1 MTNSD
6 TSRPWGVEDRRESKG
21 TLREGIRMERERIV
35 ELAISLAGWGAILAL
50 TLPWA
55 DWPWVAGAVM
65 IALFAWEMT
74 HIVRHVLRWRRL
86 RQLLAFHVH
95 SDAAARRGTASAPP
109 GRDFWEEAPDG
120 RRNVLVPDL
129 GDGSRSAEIVRWI
142 ARRGDPIEPL
152 QPLAEVMY
160 DAATVEVHAPVDGV
174 LDEIP
179 TKAGD
184 DVKIG
189 SVLCRLRP

>member
-1 MTNSD
+1 MADSD
-6 TSRPWGVEDRRESKG
+6 AARPWGAEERRESKN
-21 TLREGIRMERERIV
+21 TLREGIRLERERVV
-35 ELAISLAGWGAILAL
+35 ELAISLVGWGVLLAL
-50 TLPWA
+50 MLPWEESPRLA
-55 DWPWVAGAVM
+55 LALLV
-65 IALFAWEMT
+65 ALFAWEVT
-74 HIVRHVLRWRRL
+74 HIVRHALRWRRL
-86 RQLLAFHVH
+86 RQVLEFTVRN
-95 SDAAARRGTASAPP
+95 DTAARRSTPSAPP
-109 GRDFWEEAPDG
+109 GRDFWEEAPAG

-142 ARRGDPIEPL
+142 ARKGDPIEAL